1 MSPITLPYQTNH
13 NISQYHTNK
22 SIDTK
27 LSQLLTRSI
36 VDWYMSMSYSSIST
50 SFCHNNGETVSS
62 KHTECDWYI
71 TKVVSV
77 ASVTVTKVAQITIC
91 HLNKLYTI
99 KVVSVI
105 GAHVT
110 KVAPITI
117 CQLNKLY
124 MIKVVLVIGTC
135 VTKVAPITIFR
146 QSVHDKSG
154 VSVIGAC
161 VTKVVPIT
169 VCHLNKLRT

>member
-36 VDWYMSMSYSSIST
+36 VDWYTPMSYSSIST
-50 SFCHNNGETVSS
+50 SFCHNNGEIVSS
-62 KHTECDWYI
+62 KPTECNWYI

-77 ASVTVTKVAQITIC
+77 AGVTVTKVAQITIC

-99 KVVSVI
+99 KVMSVI
-105 GAHVT
+105 GACVT

-117 CQLNKLY
+117 C
-124 MIKVVLVIGTC
+124 
-135 VTKVAPITIFR
+135 R

-154 VSVIGAC
+154 VSDRHMC
-161 VTKVVPIT
+161 
-169 VCHLNKLRT
+169 NKSRSNHNLPR